1 MTQPL
6 VRNRHA
12 GTWRSVAR
20 LAVRTLLLVA
30 PIASCGESTA
40 VTVDVARIEVS
51 PATTTVQAGGSL
63 TLTARALD
71 GDGNVIGAPVLR
83 WSSNDNSIATV
94 AATGVVS
101 TIAAGTARI
110 AVSSMGKSAVA
121 TITVAPRAVASL
133 TVSPTQTTLL
143 VARSTRLTA
152 QPFDANGA
160 LLTGRTIVW
169 SSSDVTV
176 ARVEND
182 GTVTG
187 VSPGAA
193 TIVATS
199 EGRSAQAA
207 VTVALPPVQ
216 AVTVSPARDTLA
228 VNGARQFVAELRDA
242 GGAALTGRAIVWAS
256 DNTTVAITSASGVVT
271 ALAPGTATIS
281 ASSEGRSGSAV
292 LVVLARLASAV
303 TVTPGV
309 ASITVGNTLSL
320 AVQITD
326 AQGNV
331 LTGRPLTFVSESP
344 AVATVSAAGLVTA
357 VGPGTARIVVSS
369 EGKTGVASIQVT
381 PVPVASLSLSPTTVT
396 MTTGEVTTLVAT
408 TRAAGGNVLS
418 GRTIDWRSGAPNV
431 ATVSASG
438 IVTAVAPGAAVILAT
453 VEGITATSTV
463 TVRVPPI
470 ATITLSPSSPTIDPG
485 QSVQLA
491 AVARAA
497 NGETLSGRPM
507 TWTTSNE
514 QVAFVSSTGLV
525 VGVRPGTAVIS
536 ATAEGISATIIVTVR

>member
-51 PATTTVQAGGSL
+51 PSSTTVQAGGSL

-71 GDGNVIGAPVLR
+71 VDGNVIGAPVLR

-216 AVTVSPARDTLA
+216 AVAVTPARDTLA
-228 VNGARQFVAELRDA
+228 VNGARQFIAELRDA

-381 PVPVASLSLSPTTVT
+381 PVPVASLSLSPATVT
-396 MTTGEVTTLVAT
+396 LTTGEVTTLVAT
-408 TRAAGGNVLS
+408 ARAAGGTVLT

-497 NGETLSGRPM
+497 NGETLSGRSI

>member
-51 PATTTVQAGGSL
+51 PSSTTVQAGGSL

-71 GDGNVIGAPVLR
+71 VDGNVIGAPVLR

-216 AVTVSPARDTLA
+216 AVAVTPARDTLA
-228 VNGARQFVAELRDA
+228 VNGARQFIAELRDA

-256 DNTTVAITSASGVVT
+256 DNTAVAITSASGVVT

-344 AVATVSAAGLVTA
+344 AVATVNAAGLVTA

-381 PVPVASLSLSPTTVT
+381 PVPVASLSLSPATVT
-396 MTTGEVTTLVAT
+396 LITGEVTALVAT
-408 TRAAGGNVLS
+408 TRAAGGTVLT

-497 NGETLSGRPM
+497 NGETLSGRPI

-514 QVAFVSSTGLV
+514 QAAFVSSTGLV

>member
-1 MTQPL
+1 MTQPH

-12 GTWRSVAR
+12 ETWRSVAR
-20 LAVRTLLLVA
+20 LVVGALLLAA

-51 PATTTVQAGGSL
+51 PATTTVQAGGSV

-71 GDGNVIGAPVLR
+71 VDGNAIGAPVLR

-101 TIAAGTARI
+101 TISAGTARI

-133 TVSPTQTTLL
+133 TIAPAQTTLL

-152 QPFDANGA
+152 QPLDANGA
-160 LLTGRTIVW
+160 PLTGRTIAW

-176 ARVEND
+176 AQVEND

-187 VSPGAA
+187 IAPGAA
-193 TIVATS
+193 TIVATT
-199 EGRSAQAA
+199 EGRTAQAA

-216 AVTVSPARDTLA
+216 AVTVSPTRDTLA
-228 VNGARQFVAELRDA
+228 VNGARQFAAELRDA
-242 GGAALTGRAIVWAS
+242 AGAVLTGRSVVWAS

-271 ALAPGTATIS
+271 ALSPGTATIS
-281 ASSEGRSGSAV
+281 ASSEGRSGAAV

-309 ASITVGNTLSL
+309 ASITVGNSL
-320 AVQITD
+320 PLTVQITD

-344 AVATVSAAGLVTA
+344 LVATVSASGVVTA
-357 VGPGTARIVVSS
+357 VAAGTARIVVSS
-369 EGKTGVASIQVT
+369 EGKTGTATIQVT
-381 PVPVASLSLSPTTVT
+381 PVPVASLAIAPTSV
-396 MTTGEVTTLVAT
+396 MLTTGDVTTLVAT
-408 TRAAGGNVLS
+408 ARSAAGGVLT

-453 VEGITATSTV
+453 VEGVSATSTI

-485 QSVQLA
+485 QSVQLT
-491 AVARAA
+491 AVARAS
-497 NGETLSGRPM
+497 NGETLAGRPM
-507 TWTTSNE
+507 AWTTSNE

-525 VGVRPGTAVIS
+525 VGVRPGTAVIA

>member
-1 MTQPL
+1 MRPVPL
-6 VRNRHA
+6 LSA
-12 GTWRSVAR
+12 GTTGWRAVLWTAAR
-20 LAVRTLLLVA
+20 CILFAA
-30 PIASCGESTA
+30 PLASCGESTA
-40 VTVDVARIEVS
+40 VTIDVARIEVS
-51 PATTTVQAGGSL
+51 PSTTTVQAGSAI

-71 GDGNVIGAPVLR
+71 VDGNTIGAPVLR

-94 AATGVVS
+94 AATGVV
-101 TIAAGTARI
+101 TTVAAGTARI

-143 VARSTRLTA
+143 VARSTRFTA
-152 QPFDANGA
+152 QPLDANGA
-160 LLTGRTIVW
+160 PLTGRTIDW

-207 VTVALPPVQ
+207 VTVSLPPVQ

-242 GGAALTGRAIVWAS
+242 SGTVLTGRSVVWSSDNAAVAIV
-256 DNTTVAITSASGVVT
+256 SATGVVT
-271 ALAPGTATIS
+271 ALAPGTAAIS
-281 ASSEGRSGSAV
+281 ASSEGRSGTATA
-292 LVVLARLASAV
+292 VVLARLASAV

-309 ASITVGNTLSL
+309 ASITVGNTLAL

-331 LTGRPLTFVSESP
+331 LTGRPLTFASEAP
-344 AVATVSAAGLVTA
+344 AVATVSAAGVVTA
-357 VGPGTARIVVSS
+357 VSAGTARIVVSS
-369 EGKTGVASIQVT
+369 EGKTGTATIEVT
-381 PVPVASLSLSPTTVT
+381 PVPVASLALSPPTVT
-396 MTTGEVTTLVAT
+396 LTTGDVTTLVAT
-408 TRAAGGNVLS
+408 ARAAGGAVLT

-431 ATVSASG
+431 ATVSAG
-438 IVTAVAPGAAVILAT
+438 GVVTAIAPGAAVILAT
-453 VEGITATSTV
+453 VEGISATSTI

-491 AVARAA
+491 AVTRAA
-497 NGETLSGRPM
+497 NGETLSGRPIA
-507 TWTTSNE
+507 WTTSNE

-525 VGVRPGTAVIS
+525 VGARPGTAVITAS
-536 ATAEGISATIIVTVR
+536 AEGISATIIVTVR